1 MIAYLLFLS
10 VGQMTHFVN
19 DDNFNIFRLP
29 VPWQFLVNNTLG
41 GPLNPTNA
49 ASYDALVQACLA
61 TGASCII
68 DIHNYAR
75 WNGGIIGHPGGPTN
89 AQFVSVWTQLAA
101 KYGYT
106 NRILFA
112 LMNQPHDMGSVSDW
126 AASLQAVV
134 TAIRPLAPNNLLL
147 LPGSDYQSAGAL
159 PNGAGPSLL
168 SVLNPDGTAK
178 NLLFD
183 VHQYLDSDRSGT
195 HASCV
200 TDNIDTAWEPLTK
213 WLRLHGRR
221 AIVTETGGGNVASCF
236 TDLCNEVAYLN
247 ANNDVIAGV
256 VGWAAGA
263 FGQDY
268 VLTETPYKS
277 GGQWVDHTIVKQ
289 CLKDLR

>member
-1 MIAYLLFLS
+1 
-10 VGQMTHFVN
+10 MTHFVN

-29 VPWQFLVNNTLG
+29 VAWQFLVNNNLG
-41 GPLNPTNA
+41 GALDTTNA
-49 ASYDALVQACLA
+49 GQYDELVQACLA

-75 WNGGIIGHPGGPTN
+75 WNGGIIGHAGGPTN
-89 AQFVSVWTQLAA
+89 AQFVSLWTQLAA
-101 KYGYT
+101 RYAQYAP
-106 NRILFA
+106 RVLFG
-112 LMNQPHDMGSVSDW
+112 LMNQPHDMGSVADW

-134 TAIRPLAPNNLLL
+134 TAVRPLAPNTLLL
-147 LPGSDYQSAGAL
+147 LAGSDYQSAGAL
-159 PNGAGPSLL
+159 PKGAGPSLL

-195 HASCV
+195 HATCV
-200 TDNIDTAWEPLTK
+200 TDNIATGFAPLTP
-213 WLRLHGRR
+213 WLRQHGRK
-221 AIVTETGGGNVASCF
+221 AIVTETGGGNVESCY
-236 TDLCNEVAYLN
+236 TDLCAEVNYLK
-247 ANNDVIAGV
+247 ANSDVIVGV

-268 VLTETPYKS
+268 ILTETPYKS
-277 GGQWVDHTIVKQ
+277 GGVWVDHTLVKE